1 MWTPD
6 WYFQDKAIQRSPRSW
21 RRAGWEGLSESLASF
36 NYRNLSW
43 KRLTRETV
51 SIDVR
56 VFYMLHF
63 LMLSIWCHEWRKS
76 VGPSRNPS
84 EPQALGREERVLCT
98 ENFSKSIWF
107 SLPAFKPAVTLKC
120 CWQNNMSGAV
130 LNFQHSS
137 SLSLNRRA
145 CCRPSFSRTPD
156 SDSPPALRVHS
167 VSAAQ
172 EDMNRPGRTG
182 REAGWQVTVI
192 LKHRLFLTLLHIKG
206 DVTGSKSMT
215 GVGVKK
221 KKGENESGQWQLG
234 VSMIKKRKTL

>member
-6 WYFQDKAIQRSPRSW
+6 WNFQDKAIQRSPRSW
-21 RRAGWEGLSESLASF
+21 RRAGWEGLSERWLASF

-43 KRLTRETV
+43 KRLTGETV

-156 SDSPPALRVHS
+156 SDSPPALRVNS

-192 LKHRLFLTLLHIKG
+192 LKAQAVSYTTTHQRWCNGFEIHDRRWRK
-206 DVTGSKSMT
+206 
-215 GVGVKK
+215 KK
-221 KKGENESGQWQLG
+221 KKGENESG
-234 VSMIKKRKTL
+234 